1 MRAIRAISAMPRRAA
16 ALCRH
21 LAALSARIGAIGA
34 IGAVAAMTPSSA
46 GAASPTAAVPGV
58 ADAITVADLWIREQI
73 AYHGVPGVAIAV
85 VHGSEIVWS
94 AGYGSS
100 DLATGAPVT
109 PQTRFRL
116 GSVSK
121 LFTATAVMILR
132 DEGKLRLE
140 DPVDKHLPWFAVK
153 NPFADRPAIT
163 VEQLLTHTSGLP
175 REAPLP
181 YWTTHDFPGREALRA
196 SLGGI
201 SLLARPGETYRYSN
215 LGVSLLGEIVAAVS
229 GESWA
234 AFVDRRILSPLGMA
248 ASQAEPTDFSGLAR
262 AYLRKRPDGSRGTA
276 VHYPTRAIA
285 PASSVVS
292 TAEDLARFAAFHLA
306 AVELAAMELDTS
318 ARAATS
324 PTAPLAATTR
334 REMQRAR
341 FVYPGWNGGRGLGF
355 AVSRRDGRTFPS
367 HGGWIGGHRADL
379 ILDPSRGVA
388 VVALTNA
395 DDASPALFSRKVLDI
410 VGSALARTTTKAP
423 VAALPDPA
431 WQRYVGSYTD
441 PWEWEYEVL
450 ILDGGLVLY
459 GHDYPPDDDP
469 EGSMDRLTPIGPSA
483 FRMEDGESVVF
494 ESDDSGKVT
503 RLRRRSEILTPK
515 RAGDAGIVGRVDE
528 VVN

>member
-1 MRAIRAISAMPRRAA
+1 MRPSKQFEALSHRAA
-16 ALCRH
+16 TLCRH
-21 LAALSARIGAIGA
+21 LPARLAARAAIGA
-34 IGAVAAMTPSSA
+34 IGALGAMTSSAA
-46 GAASPTAAVPGV
+46 GAASPTASLPGV

-85 VHGSEIVWS
+85 VHEGEILWTE
-94 AGYGSS
+94 GYGSS
-100 DLATGAPVT
+100 DLATGAPLT

-121 LFTATAVMILR
+121 LFTATAVLILR
-132 DEGKLRLE
+132 DEGRLRLE
-140 DPVDKHLPWFAVK
+140 DPVDKYLPWFTVT
-153 NPFADRPAIT
+153 NPFAGRPAIT
-163 VEQLLTHTSGLP
+163 IEQLLTHTSGLP
-175 REAPLP
+175 REAPFP
-181 YWTTHDFPGREALRA
+181 YWTTHDFPDREALRA

-201 SLLARPGETYRYSN
+201 SLLARPGEVYRYSN

-234 AFVDRRILSPLGMA
+234 AFVDRRVLSPLGMT
-248 ASQAEPTDFSGLAR
+248 ASQAEPTDFSSLAR

-306 AVELAAMELDTS
+306 AHQTAASEMDASDPHASAPATTPPME
-318 ARAATS
+318 
-324 PTAPLAATTR
+324 PLAAATR

-355 AVSRRDGRTFPS
+355 AVSRRDERTFPS

-410 VGSALARTTTKAP
+410 VGSAIARATTKAP
-423 VAALPDPA
+423 PAPAPDPV
-431 WQRYVGSYTD
+431 WQSYLGSYTD

-469 EGSMDRLTPIGPSA
+469 EGSMDRLTPTGPSA
-483 FRMEDGESVVF
+483 FRMEDGEPVVF
-494 ESDDSGKVT
+494 ETDDSGKVT
-503 RLRRRSEILTPK
+503 RLRRRFEILTPK
-515 RAGDAGIVGRVDE
+515 RVGADE